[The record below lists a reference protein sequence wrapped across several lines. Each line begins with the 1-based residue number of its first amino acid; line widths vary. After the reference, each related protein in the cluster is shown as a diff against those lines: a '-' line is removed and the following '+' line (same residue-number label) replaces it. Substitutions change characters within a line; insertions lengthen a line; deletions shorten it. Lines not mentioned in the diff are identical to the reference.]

1 MSRMRRTVLIAALIV
16 PLTLGSAVGEATA
29 APAVTPLPI
38 PVVTG
43 PEIGPGA
50 VPGGVLQTISVVGTT
65 GEHPGTVTFSVPAPA
80 PYHYQYNYRWITVHW
95 RNLSTGAA
103 GSVDL
108 RHWNRTGASGD
119 QMYAAA
125 LPTSA
130 SVVTGAGPVL
140 VTATHHRE
148 QYQAPP
154 QSTAVIPGAG
164 IVLAA

>member
-1 MSRMRRTVLIAALIV
+1 MIAALV
-16 PLTLGSAVGEATA
+16 APVVLGSAMGEAAA
-29 APAVTPLPI
+29 APVVTPLPI

-43 PEIGPGA
+43 PEIGPGG

-65 GEHPGTVTFSVPAPA
+65 GERPGTVTFSVPVPA

-95 RNLSTGAA
+95 RNLTTGAA
-103 GSVDL
+103 GSVEL
-108 RHWNRTGASGD
+108 RHWNKIPAGEN
-119 QMYAAA
+119 YAAA

-140 VTATHHRE
+140 VTATHNRE

-154 QSTAVIPGAG
+154 QSNALVPGAG

>member
-1 MSRMRRTVLIAALIV
+1 MSRMRRTMLIAALTV
-16 PLTLGSAVGEATA
+16 PLALGSAVGEAAA
-29 APAVTPLPI
+29 APVVTPLPI

-50 VPGGVLQTISVVGTT
+50 VPGGVLQAISVVGMT

-95 RNLSTGAA
+95 RNLTTGAA

-108 RHWNRTGASGD
+108 RHWNSTGAPGD
-119 QMYAAA
+119 QMYAAG

-130 SVVTGAGPVL
+130 PVVTGAGPVL
-140 VTATHHRE
+140 VTATHNRE

-154 QSTAVIPGAG
+154 QSTAVIPGTG
-164 IVLAA
+164 IVLAV

>member
-1 MSRMRRTVLIAALIV
+1 MRRTVLIAALIAPV
-16 PLTLGSAVGEATA
+16 AVGSAVGEAAA
-29 APAVTPLPI
+29 APVVTPLPI

-43 PEIGPGA
+43 PEVGPGA

-65 GEHPGTVTFSVPAPA
+65 GEQPGTVTFSVPVPA

-95 RNLSTGAA
+95 QNLNTGAA

-108 RHWNRTGASGD
+108 RHWNGIDVPGD
-119 QMYAAA
+119 QKYAAA

-130 SVVTGAGPVL
+130 PVVTGAGPVL
-140 VTATHHRE
+140 VTATHNRE

-154 QSTAVIPGAG
+154 QSTAVLPGAG
-164 IVLAA
+164 VVLAA